1 MPNKQQSIML
11 TPRTVRKVARSADAK
26 PGSLSRLKQVQV
38 RRLIQD
44 DDSDS
49 GGEEPRLLTLFEQ
62 RVRGAAAVST
72 SPPSPSDGPDAWRL
86 ACKTAEHVIKP
97 PAISTTPQHD
107 TPMSPGASPASV
119 TPMALSVLHEW
130 GTGLT
135 IRKFA
140 QTAACE
146 STALSPRTTAFSPR
160 TTTSTTALSPRTT
173 STALSPRT
181 TTASAVKQ
189 WLRADDANEH
199 CADRP
204 KPRAAMAGGGRP
216 KSSVGA
222 LLLQDTWGRFC
233 VQALLPGRLALLI
246 VGDAGCMSALLSSH
260 RSPPMLYKC
269 AQFTPKHRDRCAVLL
284 PSAIKFVLVMS

>member
-1 MPNKQQSIML
+1 ML
-11 TPRTVRKVARSADAK
+11 TPRTVRKVSRSADAK
-26 PGSLSRLKQVQV
+26 GAGLSISRLKRFEV

-49 GGEEPRLLTLFEQ
+49 GGEEPGLIALFER

-72 SPPSPSDGPDAWRL
+72 SPPSPSDGPDPWRL
-86 ACKTAEHVIKP
+86 ACKTAEHVIRGADDPRGEP
-97 PAISTTPQHD
+97 PATSTTPQHD

-119 TPMALSVLHEW
+119 TPMALSVLHVW
-130 GTGLT
+130 GTGL
-135 IRKFA
+135 
-140 QTAACE
+140 
-146 STALSPRTTAFSPR
+146 ALSPRTTALSPR
-160 TTTSTTALSPRTT
+160 TTTSTTALSPRTP

-189 WLRADDANEH
+189 WLRADDANEP

-204 KPRAAMAGGGRP
+204 KPRAAMAGGGGRP

-233 VQALLPGRLALLI
+233 VHALLSGRLALLI
-246 VGDAGCMSALLSSH
+246 VGDAGCMSAALLSLH
-260 RSPPMLYKC
+260 RSPSLC
-269 AQFTPKHRDRCAVLL
+269 TIH
-284 PSAIKFVLVMS
+284 S